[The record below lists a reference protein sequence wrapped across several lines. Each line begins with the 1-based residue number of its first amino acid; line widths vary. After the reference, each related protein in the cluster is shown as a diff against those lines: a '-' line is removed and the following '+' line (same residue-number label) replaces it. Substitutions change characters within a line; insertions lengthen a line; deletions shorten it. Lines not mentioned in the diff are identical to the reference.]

1 MCLILFAL
9 QQHKDYPLIVIANR
23 DEFYARPTRP
33 AHWWD
38 DHAQIFAGRD
48 LTAQGTWMGVT
59 RQGRFA
65 AVTNV
70 REPGGMSPGERSRG
84 DLTREFLQNAIAA
97 RDYLEQLQP
106 EQHRY
111 SGFNLLVGDENE
123 LWFSSNRQPGI
134 RKIEPGVYGVS
145 NGAFDEP
152 WPKLKTGKQALAHTL
167 QTTTDSEQLMQ
178 ILGDKDQV
186 ADHLLPETGVETSM
200 ERLLSSRFIHSAEY
214 GTRASTLIRY
224 SDRNS
229 IEFIEKNYDADGSQ
243 GEPVFEHFSI
253 IPG

>member
-9 QQHKDYPLIVIANR
+9 NQHKDYPLIIIANR
-23 DEFYARPTRP
+23 DEFYARPTLP

-38 DHAQIFAGRD
+38 DHPHIFAGRD

-84 DLTREFLQNAIAA
+84 DLTREFLQSDIGA

-106 EQHRY
+106 VLDRY
-111 SGFNLLVGDENE
+111 SGFNLLVGDDQG

-134 RKIEPGVYGVS
+134 SKIEPGFYGVS
-145 NGAFDEP
+145 NGRFDEP
-152 WPKLKTGKQALAHTL
+152 WPKLKTGKQALADAVLSGAGTENL
-167 QTTTDSEQLMQ
+167 LE
-178 ILGDKDQV
+178 ILSDGGQAD
-186 ADHLLPETGVETSM
+186 DHLLPETGVELQF

-214 GTRASTLIRY
+214 GTRASTCVKF
-224 SDRNS
+224 SKQNT
-229 IEFIEKNYDADGSQ
+229 IEFIEKNYDVDGSM
-243 GEPVFEHFSI
+243 GEPVSEHFSI
-253 IPG
+253 IPR

>member
-9 QQHKDYPLIVIANR
+9 NQHKDYPLIIIANR
-23 DEFYARPTRP
+23 DEFYVRPTRS
-33 AHWWD
+33 ARWWD
-38 DHAQIFAGRD
+38 DHPQIFAGRD

-84 DLTREFLQNAIAA
+84 DLTREFLQSDTGT

-106 EQHRY
+106 ELDRY
-111 SGFNLLVGDENE
+111 SGFNLLVGDDHG

-134 RKIEPGVYGVS
+134 SKIAPGVYGVS
-145 NGAFDEP
+145 NGLFDEP
-152 WPKLKTGKQALAHTL
+152 WPKLKAGKQALVNTL

-178 ILGDKDQV
+178 ILGDGNRV
-186 ADHLLPETGVETSM
+186 SDHLLPETGVELSI
-200 ERLLSSRFIHSAEY
+200 ERLLSSRFIHSEEY
-214 GTRASTLIRY
+214 GTRASTLVKF
-224 SDRNS
+224 SNRNTV
-229 IEFIEKNYDADGSQ
+229 EFIEKNYDVDGSL
-243 GEPVFEHFSI
+243 GEPVSEYFSI
-253 IPG
+253 IPR